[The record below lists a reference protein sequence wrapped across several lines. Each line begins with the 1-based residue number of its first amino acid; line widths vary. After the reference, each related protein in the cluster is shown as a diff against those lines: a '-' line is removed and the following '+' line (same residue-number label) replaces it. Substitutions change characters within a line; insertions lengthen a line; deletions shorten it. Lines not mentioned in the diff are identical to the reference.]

1 MKVQNLVVQTSY
13 KNITIKPCTL
23 MKKYKIQLEGG
34 GAEVVIGKLT
44 KEQFKFWDDEEKVEE
59 IFEDFDGALTKYVL
73 YQEGEDEIPEK
84 ARFSYGHWA
93 SLDDIFHDYKILSN
107 QAFLT
112 IEESIN
118 ETDSC
123 IKSVYC
129 ESLDNFIEVH
139 DSKINTSNNDILE
152 LNPNGDHVYHA
163 ISYRSGLF
171 FEVGLE
177 LEDEIDLSRFEWNY
191 VEVPISDI
199 GDMVKSFGYD
209 GVTYENE
216 ISDDETTQDD
226 IDLWI
231 T

>member
-44 KEQFKFWDDEEKVEE
+44 KEQFKFWDNEEKVEE
-59 IFEDFDGALTKYVL
+59 IFDEFDGALEKYVVH
-73 YQEGEDEIPEK
+73 QEGEDEIPEE

-93 SLDDIFHDYKILSN
+93 SLDDIFHDYNIFSN
-107 QAFLT
+107 QSFLT
-112 IEESIN
+112 IEKSDDEN
-118 ETDSC
+118 DSC
-123 IKSVYC
+123 IKSVYY
-129 ESLDNFIEVH
+129 ESLINFTKVH
-139 DSKINTSNNDILE
+139 DSKINTSNNDIKK
-152 LNPNGDHVYHA
+152 LNPKGDHVYHA

-171 FEVGLE
+171 FEVTLE

-199 GDMVKSFGYD
+199 GDMVLSLRYD
-209 GVTYENE
+209 GFTYENE
-216 ISDDETTQDD
+216 ISDDETAQDD
-226 IDLWI
+226 MDFWI
-231 T
+231 I